1 MFIFGVDRNNREVF
15 ANLGG
20 MWLDNP
26 YNHRSIL
33 IVARLLFRLS
43 QFKIRRKS
51 FLLSVEVLRIFVWD
65 SSDKRS
71 ETAVL

>member
-1 MFIFGVDRNNREVF
+1 MFKFAVDRNNREVF

-26 YNHRSIL
+26 HSHRSIL
-33 IVARLLFRLS
+33 IIARFVFRLS
-43 QFKIRRKS
+43 PLKIRRKS
-51 FLLSVEVLRIFVWD
+51 SLLSIEVLRIFVWD
-65 SSDKRS
+65 SSNKRS

>member
-1 MFIFGVDRNNREVF
+1 MSIFGVDRNNREVF

-20 MWLDNP
+20 IGLDNP
-26 YNHRSIL
+26 YSHRSIL
-33 IVARLLFRLS
+33 IVAWLVFRLS
-43 QFKIRRKS
+43 QFKIRRRS
-51 FLLSVEVLRIFVWD
+51 FLISVEVLRIFVWD

>member
-1 MFIFGVDRNNREVF
+1 MSTFGVDRNNREVF

-26 YNHRSIL
+26 YSHRSIF
-33 IVARLLFRLS
+33 IVARLVFRLS
-43 QFKIRRKS
+43 QFKIRRK
-51 FLLSVEVLRIFVWD
+51 FVLLSVEVLRIFVWD